1 VSADTSREGNSRSAR
16 PGRRTAAGGTWTRA
30 GSLAIVAAA
39 VSLLLGPGL
48 VAAQDSAAAGPTGP
62 DHDVL
67 RVLMRKEFAGK
78 LDSIPGSLTW
88 DDLRS
93 GIATE
98 YDATAATVK
107 KGDKAQLVFYSALVK
122 DGDVA
127 VEHTSD
133 SFEVIPGGSK
143 VQPDRFFG
151 DDSMLPDG
159 WTLKG
164 TFLLGEVT
172 VPSDK
177 PMSETIRGVLGDLS
191 GGSPLL
197 FMEAIPA
204 DGAARSGVKVAPL
217 ILTFQ
222 KGSPSGQGG

>member
-1 VSADTSREGNSRSAR
+1 VSADTSREEKSRSAR
-16 PGRRTAAGGTWTRA
+16 PRRRTAGGTWTRA

-39 VSLLLGPGL
+39 AALLLGPGL
-48 VAAQDSAAAGPTGP
+48 VKAQDSAATKQAGP

-67 RVLMRKEFAGK
+67 RVLMSKEFAGK

-88 DDLRS
+88 DDVRK
-93 GIATE
+93 GIAVE
-98 YDATAATVK
+98 YDATQATVK
-107 KGDKAQLVFYSALVK
+107 EGDKARLVVYSALVK
-122 DGDVA
+122 DGDLSM
-127 VEHTSD
+127 EHTSD
-133 SFEVIPGGSK
+133 SFEVSPGGTK
-143 VQPDRFFG
+143 VQPDDFFG

-177 PMSETIRGVLGDLS
+177 LMSDDIRGVLGDLS

-197 FMEAIPA
+197 FMEAVPA
-204 DGAARSGVKVAPL
+204 DSAVRSGIKVAPL